1 MAKAFLAISSRC
13 AGSRRGVLRSL
24 AGAAALVPMG
34 GLAPAVITAVL
45 WPSPLLVQDS
55 SARPPVEMALGR
67 SDAPVTVVEY
77 FSFSCSH
84 CARFHRETFPDIK
97 RNYVD
102 TGKVRFVLRDFP
114 LNMAALAAATL
125 ARCIGPERY
134 FEAVDSLWA
143 WWGEWI
149 NETDTG
155 PALVSVLSSEGF
167 DESLLQGC
175 LNDKT
180 FEDHV
185 LASYV
190 VGSRDHGVDRTP
202 TFLINGKKYIGLS
215 SYGRFAA
222 ILDSLLE

>member
-13 AGSRRGVLRSL
+13 AGSRRGILRSL

-34 GLAPAVITAVL
+34 GLAAVVIAAPL
-45 WPSPLLVQDS
+45 WAGLVFAQDS
-55 SARPPVEMALGR
+55 SVPAPVELALGQ

-84 CARFHRETFPDIK
+84 CARFHWDTFPGLK
-97 RNYVD
+97 RNYID
-102 TGKVRFVLRDFP
+102 TGKVRFVVRDFP

-134 FEAVDSLWA
+134 FEAVNILWSLWDD
-143 WWGEWI
+143 WI
-149 NETDTG
+149 NEADTG
-155 PALVSVLSSEGF
+155 PTLVSVLSSEGF
-167 DESLLQGC
+167 DESLLQRC
-175 LNDKT
+175 LNDKA
-180 FEDHV
+180 FEDQV

-190 VGSRDHGVDRTP
+190 VGSRDHGVDQTP